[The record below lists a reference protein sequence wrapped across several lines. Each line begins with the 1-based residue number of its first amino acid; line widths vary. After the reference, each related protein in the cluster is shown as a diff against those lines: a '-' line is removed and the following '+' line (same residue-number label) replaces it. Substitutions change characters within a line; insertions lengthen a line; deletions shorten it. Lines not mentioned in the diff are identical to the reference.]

1 MKVAIPT
8 FGPRVSPRFDC
19 ASLLLLITLQEGKV
33 TEREELSLAPW
44 DSWQRLGNLKEL
56 QIQTLIC
63 GGIDQQ
69 SVQMLERMGI
79 QVIPW
84 VAGEVEEALE
94 IFLKGRLDPG
104 LTPYAGY
111 GRKRHRRKRNFLHG
125 RKKFE

>member
-19 ASLLLLITLQEGKV
+19 APLLLLITLQEGKV
-33 TEREELSLAPW
+33 TGREELSLVPW
-44 DSWQRLGNLKEL
+44 DSWQRLGRLKEL

-84 VAGEVEEALE
+84 VAGEAEEALE
-94 IFLKGRLDPG
+94 FFLEGRLAPG
-104 LTPYAGY
+104 ATPRSGC
-111 GRKRHRRKRNFLHG
+111 GRKRHRWKRSFLHES
-125 RKKFE
+125 KKNI